1 MGNMHISGPV
11 VQSKGAFLHHF
22 QRSCAVPQEGYH
34 SNGLVSGDRIVVSDQ
49 EGHFVGL
56 ATGYLCEVNKMLTSV
71 SCTLDR

>member
-1 MGNMHISGPV
+1 MRISGPV

-22 QRSCAVPQEGYH
+22 QRSCAVPLEGG
-34 SNGLVSGDRIVVSDQ
+34 NGLVSGDRIVVSDQ
-49 EGHFVGL
+49 EGRFVGL